1 MSELITKF
9 RNNMD
14 EIVSF
19 LQKTVELESPSLE
32 KEYVDK
38 LGAFIAEKCIGLG
51 CEVEIMENQILGNN
65 LIARWGEGE
74 KPILVLCHMDT
85 VWPSGEIKK
94 RPFNIRDGKAYG
106 PGVEDMK
113 TGITQALF
121 ALEAV
126 QKRGICKNA
135 ITFVFNGDEE
145 IGSHTS
151 RPIIEELAKQAK
163 CVLVLEPSEPPHG
176 SIKTMRKGV
185 GAFSVSIKGRASH
198 AGADPEKGISA
209 VEELAHQIIRLHK
222 LTDMSIGTTVN
233 VGVVKGGTRS
243 NVIAAEARAE
253 VDLRI
258 WTKKEAKRLLPLI
271 MNLKPVLNGT
281 SIHVEGDINRPPM
294 ERTEGVIKLFKHAQ
308 KLSANELGFELTE
321 AKAGGASDGN
331 FTAALGIPTLDGL
344 GAVGDGGHSVDEFV
358 YLDFIPQRT
367 ALLTR
372 LFETL

>member
-1 MSELITKF
+1 MNELITEF

-19 LQKTVELESPSLE
+19 LQKIVEFESPSLE
-32 KEYVDK
+32 KAYVDR
-38 LGAFIAEKCIGLG
+38 LCDFLAENCIELG
-51 CEVEIMENQILGNN
+51 CQVEVMENYDFGNN
-65 LIARWGEGE
+65 LVARWGKGE
-74 KPILVLCHMDT
+74 NPILVLCHMDT

-94 RPFNIRDGKAYG
+94 RPFIVKDGKAYG

-126 QKRGICKNA
+126 QKRGICKNP

-151 RPIIEELAKQAK
+151 RPIIEELSKKSK
-163 CVLVLEPSEPPHG
+163 CVLVLEPAEPPHG

-185 GAFSVSIKGRASH
+185 GTFIVRIKGRASH
-198 AGADPEKGISA
+198 AGSDPDKGISA
-209 VEELAHQIIRLHK
+209 IEELAHQIIGLHK
-222 LTDMSIGTTVN
+222 LTDFGSGTTVN
-233 VGVVKGGTRS
+233 VGVINGGTRS
-243 NVIAAEARAE
+243 NVIAAEAQAE

-258 WTKKEAKRLLPLI
+258 WTKEEADRLLHLI
-271 MNLKPVLNGT
+271 MNLKPVLKGT
-281 SIHVEGDINRPPM
+281 TICVEGGINRPPM
-294 ERTEGVIKLFKHAQ
+294 ERTEGIVRLFEHAQ
-308 KLSANELGFELTE
+308 KLCADELGFELTE